1 MERICSAPRPP
12 SRVAGMVSTRCR
24 ASTSVGRRARP
35 RVTRLPGRS
44 RRKLV
49 PHERESRRAP
59 PQNSAA
65 QPSRKSSRGHRVRR
79 DSPRATRTMWGLYG
93 PPHDGGD
100 RGPRWVNGYASS
112 MRLPRAPVRT
122 VPHLSHLP
130 IRAPL
135 PQRGSSL
142 ARSPARPRPRDHL
155 PTRPSPRRTS
165 SPGIPSS
172 PGPSPPR
179 ATTDPRR
186 RPSTMRADSS
196 CGTATATASRGWR
209 GWRRRRRTP
218 GRRRG
223 LGRGQ
228 FRRDRGISLRARRG
242 VARAFRQDGGD
253 APRARARASSRLAA
267 ESVRRFPPP
276 PPPRRRSPPSSPPDA
291 RRNAAKARH
300 HRHHRYP
307 IPCDCTARRAPR

>member
-1 MERICSAPRPP
+1 MQPP
-12 SRVAGMVSTRCR
+12 QTDAC
-24 ASTSVGRRARP
+24 
-35 RVTRLPGRS
+35 
-44 RRKLV
+44 
-49 PHERESRRAP
+49 ERESEAERAHLLGKYSERCSLPENRRVGTGCDETPARD
-59 PQNSAA
+59 AHDV
-65 QPSRKSSRGHRVRR
+65 GVVR
-79 DSPRATRTMWGLYG
+79 S
-93 PPHDGGD
+93 PHDGGD
-100 RGPRWVNGYASS
+100 RGPRWVDGYASS
-112 MRLPRAPVRT
+112 MRPPPQAPVRT

-165 SPGIPSS
+165 SPGITSS

-196 CGTATATASRGWR
+196 CGTATATASPGW
-209 GWRRRRRTP
+209 RRRRTP

-223 LGRGQ
+223 LGRGR
-228 FRRDRGISLRARRG
+228 FRHDRGISLRARRG

-253 APRARARASSRLAA
+253 APRARARASSRG
-267 ESVRRFPPP
+267 S
-276 PPPRRRSPPSSPPDA
+276 PPRASEGSRRRRRRGRRSPPSSPPDA

-300 HRHHRYP
+300 HRHHRHP

>member
-1 MERICSAPRPP
+1 MQPP
-12 SRVAGMVSTRCR
+12 QTG
-24 ASTSVGRRARP
+24 ASRARVSSGTSP
-35 RVTRLPGRS
+35 KTLQRSLPENRRVGTGCDETPARDAHDVGVVRS
-44 RRKLV
+44 
-49 PHERESRRAP
+49 
-59 PQNSAA
+59 
-65 QPSRKSSRGHRVRR
+65 
-79 DSPRATRTMWGLYG
+79 
-93 PPHDGGD
+93 PHDGGD

-112 MRLPRAPVRT
+112 MRLPPGPGPDGAPPLPPPDPRAP
-122 VPHLSHLP
+122 PPAWLLP
-130 IRAPL
+130 RPL
-135 PQRGSSL
+135 PG
-142 ARSPARPRPRDHL
+142 APRPRDHL

-196 CGTATATASRGWR
+196 CGTATATASPGWR
-209 GWRRRRRTP
+209 GWRRRRRRRTP

-253 APRARARASSRLAA
+253 APRARARASSRGSPPRASEGSRRRRRRGEGRRHPRRQTRGGTRRRLGTIGTIGIRSRAT
-267 ESVRRFPPP
+267 VRRGGRRGD
-276 PPPRRRSPPSSPPDA
+276 PRA
-291 RRNAAKARH
+291 GGEIK
-300 HRHHRYP
+300 
-307 IPCDCTARRAPR
+307 RAPRRFA